1 MMPFEDDTEFEYFY
15 DFARLYRDM
24 PQKTLM
30 LESATREVEPG
41 FNLAEERKIANEQ
54 KLANASK

>member
-1 MMPFEDDTEFEYFY
+1 
-15 DFARLYRDM
+15 
-24 PQKTLM
+24 M